1 MKWENVKTKLLSRK
15 FWLMIT
21 TLVGL
26 ILVALNVDAF
36 TVEKIIGVITSFSI
50 LAIYILGETM
60 TDIVN
65 RKFTTGEKMVV
76 SVAQK
81 LSSRK
86 FWAALISFISTLM
99 ITLGVDALT
108 IEQVEAMIMAVATVA
123 IYILGESAIDVSK
136 IKTELKQAL
145 KEVEDEKKEITNNI
159 VGQVIPAM
167 ARNWMPLIISASNGV
182 CCNVYADPSFMNPVA
197 MLPNNTTIYVEPTG
211 TGVAVIY
218 GSEQEPFLKFV
229 TEGIDEE
236 MYIPVTNVQPVWSIS
251 ANYVSEPASCDS
263 EISNECT
270 TIEPACA
277 ESVSAASIETSSTE
291 FEPAC
296 EGEMIEAAEESP
308 SVENNGVIMDGDE
321 GSPI

>member
-1 MKWENVKTKLLSRK
+1 
-15 FWLMIT
+15 
-21 TLVGL
+21 
-26 ILVALNVDAF
+26 
-36 TVEKIIGVITSFSI
+36 
-50 LAIYILGETM
+50 M

-167 ARNWMPLIISASNGV
+167 ARNWMPLAISDLNGV
-182 CCNVYADPSFMNPVA
+182 CCKVYADPSFMNPVA
-197 MLPNNTTIYVEPTG
+197 MLPVNTTIYVEPTG
-211 TGVAVIY
+211 TGLAVIY
-218 GSEQEPFLKFV
+218 GSEQEPFFKFV

-236 MYIPVTNVQPVWSIS
+236 MYIPVENVRPVWGMP

-263 EISNECT
+263 EISNEGNS
-270 TIEPACA
+270 IEPACA
-277 ESVSAASIETSSTE
+277 ESVTTASNEMCSTE

-296 EGEMIEAAEESP
+296 EGEINEAAEESP